1 MEGAS
6 IAEEIGNGS
15 RQAEDQLVA
24 RYDGTLMTQVRRMTR
39 DVHDAEDICQ
49 EVMHVVIEK
58 LRRRQ
63 LRNPNALDEFVRQV
77 GKYQTVEFY
86 RRRKWLEYRGECDPV
101 DPTPDCH
108 GHASL
113 REERQLVRDIIH
125 DLGNERDRQ
134 ILHMFYVQEFDKNDI
149 CQRLNLDGMHFYR
162 VLHRARNRFKV
173 VWGERI
179 G

>member
-108 GHASL
+108 GHTSL
-113 REERQLVRDIIH
+113 REERQSANWSGTSFTTWVM
-125 DLGNERDRQ
+125 NETDRS
-134 ILHMFYVQEFDKNDI
+134 FI
-149 CQRLNLDGMHFYR
+149 CSTSRSSTR
-162 VLHRARNRFKV
+162 TTSASV
-173 VWGERI
+173 
-179 G
+179 